1 MTDTRERANGGPE
14 GDLGATNKTMGS
26 TNNDRSASEQPGA
39 GGHRGRRLLSAI
51 ERGDVATIRDGDLL
65 KDLCSTVDDRRA
77 TSGWTPLMLAAAMGD
92 DEVTQLL
99 LEAGGDVGHALP
111 IACAL
116 GHLDVARHLIAGGAE
131 LTLEDPGGMNA
142 LSLASQAGQDDLV
155 EELLRAGLPVDAP
168 ESSTGMTALGR
179 AALAGHATT
188 VAALLS
194 NGASVDLEDRQGST
208 PLHYA
213 ASSANR
219 LTCRALL
226 VGGADPNHRCGEGRS
241 TLVAAI
247 SARAYFRLEDGS
259 FEVRPYD
266 EAELLPVVDLL
277 LRWGAEVEPEGRE
290 LGRARELG
298 YTSIVKSLS
307 EFGVEAL
314 REAG

>member
-14 GDLGATNKTMGS
+14 GDLGATNKTMGN

-65 KDLCSTVDDRRA
+65 KDLCSTVDDRPA

-99 LEAGGDVGHALP
+99 LEAGGDIGHALP

-194 NGASVDLEDRQGST
+194 NGASVDLEDRQGFT

-226 VGGADPNHRCGEGRS
+226 EGGADPNHRCGEGRS

-266 EAELLPVVDLL
+266 EAELLPIVDLL